1 MPTSAR
7 SKGLGSHISQLRAT
21 GAKRGTHTQSR
32 TLGHTEGS
40 EVRGVLLAGRPG
52 AGWEVREA
60 AGSAPGLLSAPL
72 KFTHLIRAT
81 LSERGREGNREA
93 AFLPRLALPRGGYG
107 GTPWEGPPPTKDSD
121 PQHLLS
127 CPDPAPHACSTHSL
141 TPSPAGGACYT
152 TTPITP
158 SANVCLLSTCC

>member
-1 MPTSAR
+1 MSW
-7 SKGLGSHISQLRAT
+7 GLRAAARVT
-21 GAKRGTHTQSR
+21 PLPSSR
-32 TLGHTEGS
+32 CLSPISAGPRADQTADPDKSTIEP
-40 EVRGVLLAGRPG
+40 VLLAGRPG
-52 AGWEVREA
+52 AGWEVGEA

-93 AFLPRLALPRGGYG
+93 AFLPLLALPRGGYG